1 MKIKLTF
8 DEVREYLEAPAPTF
22 PKYVSPLLNLANQY
36 AQGTRPDVV
45 GQMSEL
51 IQDFPGRTVEEWRKW
66 YLDRYPDA
74 IRAARDRILGM
85 LEKLHSAMQEIDAG
99 TVERW
104 VEDLVIFKTFI
115 GLRFHEAILKKVAE
129 LRQTSYRLSEPDEE
143 ARGIDGFVG
152 DSPVAIKPMTYKT
165 KAGLTE
171 TIEGE
176 IIFYTKTKNAVEL
189 ELQE

>member
-8 DEVREYLEAPAPTF
+8 DEVREYLEAPAPAF

-74 IRAARDRILGM
+74 IRAARDKILDM
-85 LEKLHSAMQEIDAG
+85 LKKLRNAMEEIDG
-99 TVERW
+99 GMVERW
-104 VEDLVIFKTFI
+104 VEDLVIYKTFI

-129 LRQTSYRLSEPDEE
+129 LRKTSYRLSEPDEE

-152 DSPVAIKPMTYKT
+152 DTPVAIKPETYKT
-165 KAGLTE
+165 KAGLRE
-171 TIEGE
+171 TMEAE
-176 IIFYTKTKNAVEL
+176 MIFYTKTKNTVEL

>member
-1 MKIKLTF
+1 MKIRLTF
-8 DEVREYLEAPAPTF
+8 DEVRESLEAPAPTF

-74 IRAARDRILGM
+74 IRAARDKILDM
-85 LEKLHSAMQEIDAG
+85 LEKLRNAMEEIDG
-99 TVERW
+99 GMVERW
-104 VEDLVIFKTFI
+104 VEDLVIYKTFI
-115 GLRFHEAILKKVAE
+115 GLRFHEAILRKVAE
-129 LRQTSYRLSEPDEE
+129 LRKTSYRLSEPDEE

-152 DSPVAIKPMTYKT
+152 DTPVAIKPETYRA
-165 KAGLTE
+165 KAGLRE
-171 TIEGE
+171 TIEAE
-176 IIFYTKTKNAVEL
+176 MIFYTKTKNTVEL